1 MGSSNGLKSSHAI
14 EKPSFIQFATV
25 FFSCC
30 CYRICF
36 LLWRALTIA
45 SPWQWNLEFSVSV
58 FVMNRRKPAFRA
70 SKWIVNMF
78 AFGLVWYGLLWF
90 GWVDSTRFWTF
101 DIELISINCIQAILP
116 FRHFNAYPQ
125 ARINNQNRLNL
136 ELLCHNATK
145 SHFIN
150 QPFIFLAN
158 VHVFGTHSF
167 SIDHGYRSARKRYT
181 LKCRIRHFNA
191 FNDKNANHIFVFVS
205 NFFYVIA
212 HVNSDWL
219 FICMYDKAHYKS
231 NYSVYLSLSII
242 LLRMN

>member
-1 MGSSNGLKSSHAI
+1 MCALRHNAAFFVTLYRQSVIALIIYTQNELTRNGI
-14 EKPSFIQFATV
+14 EQWIEVVPRNWKAFIHSIRDS

-45 SPWQWNLEFSVSV
+45 SPWQWNSEFSVSA

-78 AFGLVWYGLLWF
+78 VFGLVWYGLLWF
-90 GWVDSTRFWTF
+90 GWVDSNRFWTF

-191 FNDKNANHIFVFVS
+191 FNDKNAIHIFVFC
-205 NFFYVIA
+205 F
-212 HVNSDWL
+212 
-219 FICMYDKAHYKS
+219 
-231 NYSVYLSLSII
+231 
-242 LLRMN
+242 